1 MDTESKSRTRAEN
14 LDEVWKWT
22 VGGGILLMAL
32 APLALPILILT
43 LVAVLPLAVPL
54 FAIGVLAAAVAV
66 PAMLVRKLGRSVGRT
81 RPRRH
86 GRAPAASTKPA
97 TDH

>member
-1 MDTESKSRTRAEN
+1 MDAEIRARTRAES

-54 FAIGVLAAAVAV
+54 LAIGLLAAAIAL
-66 PAMLVRKLGRSVGRT
+66 PAMLVRRLGRSVSRIG
-81 RPRRH
+81 PR
-86 GRAPAASTKPA
+86 GPEGTPAASSKPA
-97 TDH
+97 TGH